1 MIGGSQQ
8 QQDSRGFEPHVR
20 GSVAK
25 VWLRGWREVG
35 APEMAEQLKGG
46 ADFVGFGIESGLQ
59 VGQGRFA
66 NAVEI
71 VISQTDKAQ
80 PIREGQSADTRLEQW
95 RRGSPFERIEKRQ
108 AKRGHG
114 DR

>member
-1 MIGGSQQ
+1 MVGSCQQ

-46 ADFVGFGIESGLQ
+46 ADFVGLGIESSLQ
-59 VGQGRFA
+59 VSQGRFA
-66 NAVEI
+66 NTVEI
-71 VISQTDKAQ
+71 AISQTDKA
-80 PIREGQSADTRLEQW
+80 
-95 RRGSPFERIEKRQ
+95 
-108 AKRGHG
+108 
-114 DR
+114 

>member
-20 GSVAK
+20 GFVTK
-25 VWLRGWREVG
+25 VWLRGWRAVG

-46 ADFVGFGIESGLQ
+46 ADFVGFGIESRLQ

-71 VISQTDKAQ
+71 VISQTDKA
-80 PIREGQSADTRLEQW
+80 
-95 RRGSPFERIEKRQ
+95 
-108 AKRGHG
+108 
-114 DR
+114 